1 MTETGD
7 DPTSALGA
15 TALDELLR
23 EVATRVEGVLD
34 EKERLGLLLDAV
46 VTLAAD
52 LTLDSVLARIVEVAG
67 ALVDARYAALGVL
80 GGRGGPRLR
89 TFIHHG
95 IAAETAVEIGELP
108 RGHGLLGQ
116 IIDRPEPLRLHDL
129 AEHASSVGFPDHHPS
144 MSSFLGVPVRI
155 RDKVFGNLYLTEK
168 TGGGDFTAQDE
179 EIVVAL
185 AAAAGVVIENA
196 RLYEEAQRREQWLA
210 ATAEITGRIA
220 GSLSAE
226 DALECLAEH
235 ARGVSGADTCWIV
248 DVPVAAVGEVAPRAL
263 SGLARELDATDLDS
277 VGDETLVLEDRL
289 LLSVPVGAERTLA
302 LVLGWDPQHS
312 AGLESFHAVDPS
324 WLERFAAQA
333 GLALEVSQAR
343 DASQRLAVLE
353 DRDRIA
359 RDLHDLVIQRLF
371 GVCLGLES
379 TSRRTHDG
387 ETAERLTSAVD
398 DLDATIKD
406 IRRTIFELGAVQA
419 ATDIQSEVTRV
430 VDRARRALGFRP
442 ALRFEGPVRT
452 MVGTDV
458 APDLLAVLGE
468 ALSNVARHAGATSLE
483 VVLTAGERIELT
495 VTDDGCGLTEVTV
508 ESGLAN
514 LRHRAESRGGT
525 FAIGPGPSGG
535 TRLVWSVPRT

>member
-1 MTETGD
+1 MTGPGD
-7 DPTSALGA
+7 EPASALGA
-15 TALDELLR
+15 TDLDDLLR

-34 EKERLGLLLDAV
+34 EKQRLGLLLDAV

-95 IAAETAVEIGELP
+95 IDVDVAAEIGELP

-129 AEHASSVGFPDHHPS
+129 AEHASSVGFPDHHPG

-168 TGGGDFTAQDE
+168 VGGGDFTAQDE
-179 EIVVAL
+179 DIVVAL

-196 RLYEEAQRREQWLA
+196 RLYEEALRRELWLA
-210 ATAEITGRIA
+210 ATADIAGRIA
-220 GSLSAE
+220 GSLSAQ
-226 DALECLAEH
+226 DALEGLAGC
-235 ARGVSGADTCWIV
+235 ARDVSGADTCWIV
-248 DVPVAAVGEVAPRAL
+248 DTPVVAGGPVVTRAQ
-263 SGLARELDATDLDS
+263 SGSARELMASDLDS
-277 VGDETLVLEDRL
+277 ADDATLVVEDRL
-289 LLSVPVGAERTLA
+289 LLSVPVGTQRSLS
-302 LVLGWDPQHS
+302 LVLGWDPQRS
-312 AGLESFHAVDPS
+312 GGLESFHEVDPS

-333 GLALEVSQAR
+333 GLALEVAQAR

-359 RDLHDLVIQRLF
+359 RDLHDLVVQRLF

-379 TSRRTHDG
+379 TSRRTNDG
-387 ETAERLTSAVD
+387 EAAERLTSAVD

-430 VDRARRALGFRP
+430 VERARRTLGFRP
-442 ALRFEGPVRT
+442 DLRFEGPVRT
-452 MVGTDV
+452 MVGADV

-468 ALSNVARHAGATSLE
+468 ALSNVARHAGATSSQ
-483 VVLTAGERIELT
+483 VVLAVGERIGLS
-495 VTDDGCGLTEVTV
+495 VTDDGCGPSEGAV

-514 LRHRAESRGGT
+514 LRHRAQARGGT
-525 FAIGPGPSGG
+525 FEFGPGPAGG
-535 TRLVWSVPRT
+535 TRLVWSVPRP

>member
-1 MTETGD
+1 MPETEDEPTGPLDATDLD
-7 DPTSALGA
+7 D
-15 TALDELLR
+15 LLR
-23 EVATRVEGVLD
+23 EVASRVEGVLD

-95 IAAETAVEIGELP
+95 IAADVAVEIGELP

-116 IIDRPEPLRLHDL
+116 IIDRPQPLRLHDL

-168 TGGGDFTAQDE
+168 MGPGDFTSQDE
-179 EIVVAL
+179 AIVVAL

-196 RLYEEAQRREQWLA
+196 RLYEEAQRREQWLG

-220 GSLSAE
+220 GSLSPD
-226 DALECLAEH
+226 DALDGLAEH
-235 ARGVSGADTCWIV
+235 ARQVSGADTSWIFE
-248 DVPVAAVGEVAPRAL
+248 VPVQVSGDGPVVPRAL
-263 SGLARELDATDLDS
+263 SGLARELKGVDLES
-277 VGDETLVLEDRL
+277 AAEGPLVAEEQL
-289 LLSVPVGAERTLA
+289 LLSVSVRADRSLA
-302 LVLGWDPQHS
+302 LVLGWEAGRIESFHEVDP
-312 AGLESFHAVDPS
+312 AWLESFA
-324 WLERFAAQA
+324 EQA
-333 GLALEVSQAR
+333 GLALEVAQAR
-343 DASQRLAVLE
+343 EASQRLAVLE

-379 TSRRTHDG
+379 TSRRTKDG
-387 ETAERLTSAVD
+387 EAAERLTSAVD

-442 ALRFEGPVRT
+442 DLTFEGPVRT
-452 MVGTDV
+452 MIGDGV

-468 ALSNVARHAGATSLE
+468 ALSNAARHAGATSLQ
-483 VVLTAGERIELT
+483 VVLTAGEATVLT
-495 VTDDGCGLTEVTV
+495 VTDNGCGPGEGAV

-514 LRHRAESRGGT
+514 LRHRAEARGGS
-525 FAIGPGPSGG
+525 FEIGAGVDGG